1 MALDCSLGS
10 MGILNDLFDGS
21 CEQAVE
27 CDITLPDYCPDIAR
41 VLKCTVTPAV
51 VSSKISGDR
60 ACADGSVCVRLVYCG
75 EDSGI
80 YSYEHECP
88 FSKYAEL
95 GGEKNGSLITD
106 IKTEYVNCRAI
117 SGRRAE
123 VRAMLHISFKI
134 TALSQ
139 RSIITSVER
148 QGVQTQKYAL
158 DISDIVACEC
168 KQFTVNETVELPADY
183 LPADRIISVC
193 AVPILNDTKIVKDK
207 ILIKGEAAVTVIYF
221 SNGSGCETS
230 KYCYSLFISQIVDM
244 PGIDENCSADV
255 TLKTVGVQCVGRND
269 AQSEIRLLD
278 ISVCIEA
285 CVKAYAQSQ
294 LECITDAYC
303 IDGELSADYE
313 PVDFYKS
320 VDRFSDTFTSKCPV
334 DFSSLDAQS
343 IAAMWF
349 DEPTVH
355 KKISNSHIR
364 ISGTAPFNAI
374 TLDFDGKPSFC
385 SREIDFEYSRK
396 VDAPDDAVCTPCVSL
411 NAYSVGQLN
420 DSKAEIKAEFSV
432 GAQVFERKTARA
444 LVSADVA
451 EREKE
456 RLHSSA
462 MIVYFPDEDEKMW
475 DIARKF
481 NTTVEL
487 IEAENA
493 SNNSGALLIPV
504 I

>member
-10 MGILNDLFDGS
+10 MGILNDLFDGA

-148 QGVQTQKYAL
+148 QGVQTQKCAL

-183 LPADRIISVC
+183 LPADRIVSVC

-221 SNGSGCETS
+221 SNGLGCETS
-230 KYCYSLFISQIVDM
+230 KYCYSLLISQIVDM
-244 PGIDENCSADV
+244 PGIRSLPLVGHERGLAKVFPEIADAARSCRFRDCTHTHEPGCAV
-255 TLKTVGVQCVGRND
+255 R
-269 AQSEIRLLD
+269 
-278 ISVCIEA
+278 EA
-285 CVKAYAQSQ
+285 LAEGAFCQERY
-294 LECITDAYC
+294 DAYVALAQ
-303 IDGELSADYE
+303 EMRRSAE
-313 PVDFYKS
+313 
-320 VDRFSDTFTSKCPV
+320 
-334 DFSSLDAQS
+334 
-343 IAAMWF
+343 
-349 DEPTVH
+349 
-355 KKISNSHIR
+355 
-364 ISGTAPFNAI
+364 
-374 TLDFDGKPSFC
+374 TLD
-385 SREIDFEYSRK
+385 
-396 VDAPDDAVCTPCVSL
+396 PD
-411 NAYSVGQLN
+411 
-420 DSKAEIKAEFSV
+420 
-432 GAQVFERKTARA
+432 
-444 LVSADVA
+444 
-451 EREKE
+451 
-456 RLHSSA
+456 
-462 MIVYFPDEDEKMW
+462 IV
-475 DIARKF
+475 
-481 NTTVEL
+481 L
-487 IEAENA
+487 
-493 SNNSGALLIPV
+493 
-504 I
+504 